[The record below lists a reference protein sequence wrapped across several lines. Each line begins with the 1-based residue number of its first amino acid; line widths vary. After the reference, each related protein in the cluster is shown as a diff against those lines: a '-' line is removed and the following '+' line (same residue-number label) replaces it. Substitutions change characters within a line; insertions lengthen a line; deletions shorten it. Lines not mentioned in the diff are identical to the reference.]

1 VAEKFHLKIVGADED
16 VPRLLL
22 AYGRACGGEMAFVMR
37 PREDRGVL
45 VHQLKKQPARIWR
58 TASGHAPADAPE
70 EEIEPT
76 TAVGEVTRMKAS
88 PPPAGPATLRGTWS
102 GVL

>member
-1 VAEKFHLKIVGADED
+1 MAEKFHLKIVGADED